1 MHLQRHHPED
11 LGARRVSAQR
21 KSIALATAALQDII
35 SKGKA
40 MGACAMREDGAAPRD
55 ALRNDAHA
63 LLDAYL
69 DHMADAGLHALDHIP
84 D

>member
-1 MHLQRHHPED
+1 MSTKNS
-11 LGARRVSAQR
+11 VM
-21 KSIALATAALQDII
+21 LATATLQDII

-40 MGACAMREDGAAPRD
+40 MTACGMRQDGAAARE
-55 ALRNDAHA
+55 AIRNDAHA

-69 DHMADAGLHALDHIP
+69 DHMADAGTHARAIIP

>member
-1 MHLQRHHPED
+1 MTTKR
-11 LGARRVSAQR
+11 
-21 KSIALATAALQDII
+21 SIMLATATLQDII

-40 MGACAMREDGAAPRD
+40 MTACGMREDGAEPRE
-55 ALRNDAHA
+55 AIRNDAHA

-69 DHMADAGLHALDHIP
+69 DHMAEAGAHAGDIIP

>member
-1 MHLQRHHPED
+1 MTTKNS
-11 LGARRVSAQR
+11 VM
-21 KSIALATAALQDII
+21 LATATLQDII

-40 MGACAMREDGAAPRD
+40 MSACAMREDGAKPRE

-69 DHMADAGLHALDHIP
+69 DHMADAGTHARAIIP